1 MLESLNNINFNN
13 ISSNKNIGIEV
24 GFEIQEAS
32 WVKSPFKSITG
43 RGSDRGIRTYAVKN
57 AQPYRPRLKAQLSGS
72 GVSGNTDFEAN
83 YDKLEILSQTIY
95 PEVFGN
101 ALPSQIRAYDEIE
114 RIDFIKEA
122 CDSLANWMNE
132 ERDKRIVAS
141 LTNDFTNYLYS
152 PTMSVATIRKAI
164 FLARNGLKE
173 DNSKAFPIKELINKE
188 KLTKEIHNDLISQF
202 DKQAITNALKQE
214 IKNEIKSEL
223 DNLLS
228 DSELNSELK
237 QARREIVTET
247 TSKTIS
253 ALTSKILG
261 VLEGKLNAITESV
274 IKNLDFS
281 FLTAQPKAFY
291 GVINQNLKEMF
302 LKELESEVLK
312 KFIKEAIQNALNEA
326 EKLKALKI
334 AELKALCYLQVT
346 LESHKVQLLQ
356 NALMLETEILNHK
369 MKIENEIAYNLKRKE
384 LIAEGK
390 LEDESFKQFKFKVI

>member
-13 ISSNKNIGIEV
+13 ISNNKNIGIEV

-141 LTNDFTNYLYS
+141 LTNDFTNYLYT
-152 PTMSVATIRKAI
+152 PTMSVSTIRKAI

-173 DNSKAFPIKELINKE
+173 DNSKAFPIKPIRADMVSVGDVVVQNTSYIIFLDSYQANQLKKDADFKELRKLYAFANEDKGVLYHGLLGVIDNCPVVDAGVWNKLNVGMPNSTISESEFKRYINKANANSIVSPGELKSKIRKE
-188 KLTKEIHNDLISQF
+188 KEKEKEISIGCLIGASSVLL
-202 DKQAITNALKQE
+202 AGSENTNFYIDETKDAGR
-214 IKNEIKSEL
+214 KSVVGV
-223 DNLLS
+223 DC
-228 DSELNSELK
+228 
-237 QARREIVTET
+237 
-247 TSKTIS
+247 
-253 ALTSKILG
+253 ILG
-261 VLEGKLNAITESV
+261 VSKAKYQSTDGVVTPYDNQDFAV
-274 IKNLDFS
+274 IGLVSNM
-281 FLTAQPKAFY
+281 
-291 GVINQNLKEMF
+291 E
-302 LKELESEVLK
+302 
-312 KFIKEAIQNALNEA
+312 
-326 EKLKALKI
+326 
-334 AELKALCYLQVT
+334 
-346 LESHKVQLLQ
+346 
-356 NALMLETEILNHK
+356 
-369 MKIENEIAYNLKRKE
+369 
-384 LIAEGK
+384 
-390 LEDESFKQFKFKVI
+390 

>member
-1 MLESLNNINFNN
+1 MLESLNNINFAN

-141 LTNDFTNYLYS
+141 LTNDFTNYLYAK
-152 PTMSVATIRKAI
+152 TMSVATIRKAI

-173 DNSKAFPIKELINKE
+173 NNTKAFPIKPIRADMVSVGGVVVQNTSYIILLDSYQANQLKKDADFKELRKLYAFANEDKGVLYHGLLGVIDNCPVVDAGVWNKLNVGMPNSTISESEFKRYINKANANSIVSPGQLKE
-188 KLTKEIHNDLISQF
+188 KIKKKERENKQISIGCLIGASAVLLAGSENTNFYIDETKD
-202 DKQAITNALKQE
+202 AGR
-214 IKNEIKSEL
+214 KSVVGV
-223 DNLLS
+223 DC
-228 DSELNSELK
+228 
-237 QARREIVTET
+237 
-247 TSKTIS
+247 
-253 ALTSKILG
+253 ILG
-261 VLEGKLNAITESV
+261 VSKAKYQSSDGVNTPYDNQDFAV
-274 IKNLDFS
+274 IGLVSNM
-281 FLTAQPKAFY
+281 
-291 GVINQNLKEMF
+291 E
-302 LKELESEVLK
+302 
-312 KFIKEAIQNALNEA
+312 
-326 EKLKALKI
+326 
-334 AELKALCYLQVT
+334 
-346 LESHKVQLLQ
+346 
-356 NALMLETEILNHK
+356 
-369 MKIENEIAYNLKRKE
+369 
-384 LIAEGK
+384 
-390 LEDESFKQFKFKVI
+390 

>member
-141 LTNDFTNYLYS
+141 LTNDFTNYLYT
-152 PTMSVATIRKAI
+152 PTMSVAAIRKAI

-173 DNSKAFPIKELINKE
+173 DNSKAFPIKPIRADMVSVGDVVVQNTSYIIFLDSYQANQLKKDADFKELRKLYAFANEDKGTLYHGLLGVIDNCPVVDAGVWNKLNVGMPNSTISESEFKRYINKANANSIVSPGQLKE
-188 KLTKEIHNDLISQF
+188 KIKENKENKENKEISIGCLIGASSVLL
-202 DKQAITNALKQE
+202 AGSENTNFYIDETKDAGR
-214 IKNEIKSEL
+214 KSVVGV
-223 DNLLS
+223 DC
-228 DSELNSELK
+228 
-237 QARREIVTET
+237 
-247 TSKTIS
+247 
-253 ALTSKILG
+253 ILG
-261 VLEGKLNAITESV
+261 VSKAKYQSSNSV
-274 IKNLDFS
+274 ITPYDNQDF
-281 FLTAQPKAFY
+281 A
-291 GVINQNLKEMF
+291 VIGLVSNME
-302 LKELESEVLK
+302 
-312 KFIKEAIQNALNEA
+312 
-326 EKLKALKI
+326 
-334 AELKALCYLQVT
+334 
-346 LESHKVQLLQ
+346 
-356 NALMLETEILNHK
+356 
-369 MKIENEIAYNLKRKE
+369 
-384 LIAEGK
+384 
-390 LEDESFKQFKFKVI
+390 

>member
-57 AQPYRPRLKAQLSGS
+57 SQPYRPRLKAQLSGS
-72 GVSGNTDFEAN
+72 GVSGNTDFDAN

-114 RIDFIKEA
+114 RVDFIKEA

-152 PTMSVATIRKAI
+152 QTMSVATIRKAI

-173 DNSKAFPIKELINKE
+173 DNSKAFPIKPIRADLVSVSGVMVQNTSYIVLLDSYQANQLKKDTEYKELRKLYAFANEDKGVLYHGLLGVIDNCPVIDAGVWNKLNVGMPNSTISESEFKRYINKANANSIVSPGQLKE
-188 KLTKEIHNDLISQF
+188 QLKTKEIVKKTLLENKEISIGCLIGAS
-202 DKQAITNALKQE
+202 
-214 IKNEIKSEL
+214 SV
-223 DNLLS
+223 LLAGS
-228 DSELNSELK
+228 
-237 QARREIVTET
+237 ET
-247 TSKTIS
+247 TNFYIDETKDAGRKSVVGVDC
-253 ALTSKILG
+253 ILG
-261 VLEGKLNAITESV
+261 VSKAKYQSSDGVTTPYDNQDFAV
-274 IKNLDFS
+274 IGLVSNM
-281 FLTAQPKAFY
+281 
-291 GVINQNLKEMF
+291 E
-302 LKELESEVLK
+302 
-312 KFIKEAIQNALNEA
+312 
-326 EKLKALKI
+326 
-334 AELKALCYLQVT
+334 
-346 LESHKVQLLQ
+346 
-356 NALMLETEILNHK
+356 
-369 MKIENEIAYNLKRKE
+369 
-384 LIAEGK
+384 
-390 LEDESFKQFKFKVI
+390 